1 MKAALTTIEKNKKIN
16 KIFKIEPAPQYIKD
30 IIINRRLRYLKTHP
44 KRRRK
49 LEAKV
54 KIAEFNKQ
62 IAKQEEE
69 MKFKDYMNIDV
80 PDEIDSDINKDEK
93 FSKQVKLLTSLSEE
107 EATLQQSLTTN
118 KSKIEELDKTIEESQ
133 NKEIE
138 FGKKQQEIFQKIEEL
153 KARKRKMFEMMK
165 K

>member
-1 MKAALTTIEKNKKIN
+1 MKAALSTIEKNKKIN

-30 IIINRRLRYLKTHP
+30 IIINRHLKYLKSHP
-44 KRRRK
+44 KRKRK

-54 KIAEFNKQ
+54 KIIMYNKQ

-69 MKFKDYMNIDV
+69 MRLKKYMNIDI
-80 PDEIDSDINKDEK
+80 PDEIDPDINNDEIY
-93 FSKQVKLLTSLSEE
+93 SKQVKQLESLNTEE
-107 EATLQQSLTTN
+107 NTLQHSLTIN
-118 KSKIEELDKTIEESQ
+118 KDKIEELVKTIEDNQ

-138 FGKKQQEIFQKIEEL
+138 YNKKQQEIFQKIEEL

>member
-1 MKAALTTIEKNKKIN
+1 MKAALTTVEKNKKIN

-30 IIINRRLRYLKTHP
+30 IIINRRLRYLKAHP

-49 LEAKV
+49 LEAKL
-54 KIAEFNKQ
+54 KIEEYNKQ
-62 IAKQEEE
+62 IEKQEEE
-69 MKFKDYMNIDV
+69 MRLKDFMNIDI
-80 PDEIDSDINKDEK
+80 PDVINPDINKDEK
-93 FSKQVKLLTSLSEE
+93 YSKQVKQLESLNEE
-107 EATLQQSLTTN
+107 EANLQKSLTSN
-118 KSKIEELDKTIEESQ
+118 KSKIEELDKIIEESQ
-133 NKEIE
+133 NKDIE